1 MHVGRKDL
9 SKVRFMAQSDAA
21 SSGALP
27 DASLRVRIDKFGL
40 SANNSYVTLLLSLW
54 LSVKGSHSTLLNPP
68 CSYIRRDGRGKVSV
82 L

>member
-9 SKVRFMAQSDAA
+9 SKVRFIAQSDAA

-40 SANNSYVTLLLSLW
+40 SANNSYVTLLLLFC
-54 LSVKGSHSTLLNPP
+54 LV
-68 CSYIRRDGRGKVSV
+68 
-82 L
+82 